1 MFFWTY
7 LSLSSLQ
14 KMSYFYLFFTQ
25 HQRMCWSISYFQSL
39 VHLIFSLVHLSN
51 LPLIFQL
58 QQQLHKDIQV
68 FFQLVNYHLWIK
80 FFQAKHKKLVIFFNR
95 KYRHFPLMDIEYFK
109 IIHFHKRNN
118 LFPVRYFHSIYHR
131 KVPLFLYYSFLLVFT
146 LWFLIIF
153 FFYIYS

>member
-80 FFQAKHKKLVIFFNR
+80 FFQAKHKKLVIF
-95 KYRHFPLMDIEYFK
+95 LIES
-109 IIHFHKRNN
+109 IVNFHRWILNILK
-118 LFPVRYFHSIYHR
+118 LFIFI
-131 KVPLFLYYSFLLVFT
+131 KE
-146 LWFLIIF
+146 IIF
-153 FFYIYS
+153 SLFDTFTAFIIARFLFFFTILSY